1 MRTTIDIPEREHQLF
16 SSLAR
21 EQGTTLDKLL
31 VELAHRG
38 LRAPAQDVEDN
49 RSHYPVDPDTGLGI
63 FRSGR
68 PVGPDD
74 VRAVLDETPE

>member
-1 MRTTIDIPEREHQLF
+1 M
-16 SSLAR
+16 
-21 EQGTTLDKLL
+21 
-31 VELAHRG
+31 ELAHRG
-38 LRAPAQDVEDN
+38 LRAPAQGIEDN